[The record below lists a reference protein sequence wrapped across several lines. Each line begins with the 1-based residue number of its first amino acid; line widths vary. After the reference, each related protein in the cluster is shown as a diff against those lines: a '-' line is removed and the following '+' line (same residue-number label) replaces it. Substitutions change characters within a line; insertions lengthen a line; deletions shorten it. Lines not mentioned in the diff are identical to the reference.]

1 MTATEKGAA
10 EADEL
15 LGRLI
20 VHAGKNKGRST
31 RAIKDSICN
40 IMLSKF
46 SSRFLLNQE
55 IFTFSDK
62 ELGQV
67 TLAITIK
74 FASLIYMY
82 AFQEK

>member
-1 MTATEKGAA
+1 MTATEKGAV

-20 VHAGKNKGRST
+20 IHAGKNKGRST
-31 RAIKDSICN
+31 RAIKESLFN

-55 IFTFSDK
+55 IFTFSGK
-62 ELGQV
+62 GLGQI
-67 TLAITIK
+67 TLAIAIK

-82 AFQEK
+82 EFQEK